1 MQTYP
6 IAEAKSRFS
15 ELISQVEQGKTVVI
29 TRGTKKEEVAAV
41 VPIKTWQQQT
51 RKERVLGTL
60 KGKMHVTFADDW
72 HISDE
77 QLLGS

>member
-1 MQTYP
+1 MQTYS

-15 ELISQVEQGKTVVI
+15 ELISQVEQGKTVII

-41 VPIKTWQQQT
+41 VPIKTWQHQAQ
-51 RKERVLGTL
+51 KERTLGTL

-77 QLLGS
+77 ELLGS